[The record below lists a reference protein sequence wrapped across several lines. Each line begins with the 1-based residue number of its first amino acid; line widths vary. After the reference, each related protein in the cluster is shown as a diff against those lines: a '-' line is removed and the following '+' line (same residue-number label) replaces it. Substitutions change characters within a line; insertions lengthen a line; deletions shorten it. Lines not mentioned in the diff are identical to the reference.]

1 MQYRHLALMGPVLAT
16 VLGTVLLINSSP
28 SHAADKTKPAAP
40 QAAASQAKARAQPP
54 RPRLV
59 DINSA
64 SRAEL
69 KTLPNIGD
77 AEADKIIANRPYLT
91 KAHLVAKK
99 VLDLAA
105 YDALRGRIMAVQKT
119 QPKAKR

>member
-1 MQYRHLALMGPVLAT
+1 MTPVLA
-16 VLGTVLLINSSP
+16 LALAAVLLVNSGP
-28 SHAADKTKPAAP
+28 SLAADKAKLAAP
-40 QAAASQAKARAQPP
+40 QSAGSQAQARAQPP
-54 RPRLV
+54 RPKLV

-77 AEADKIIANRPYLT
+77 AEADRIIANRPYLT

-105 YDALRGRIMAVQKT
+105 YDAPRGRIMAVQKPL
-119 QPKAKR
+119 PKAKR

>member
-1 MQYRHLALMGPVLAT
+1 MRPALALVFGTAVLMATGP
-16 VLGTVLLINSSP
+16 LL
-28 SHAADKTKPAAP
+28 AADKASSTAP
-40 QAAASQAKARAQPP
+40 PGAASPAKAPDSS
-54 RPRLV
+54 RPKLV

-91 KAHLVAKK
+91 KSSLVSKK
-99 VLDLAA
+99 VLDLAL
-105 YDALRGRIMAVQKT
+105 YDTLYGRIVAMQNAQPKA
-119 QPKAKR
+119 QPKAKP